1 MELDLESG
9 LRLAFARYERLVSPA
24 YVRYLLAR
32 DDIPLFL
39 EQYPHFVAL
48 AVQWILPE
56 GSDLYNAYA
65 ASHPEV
71 TDPIVFFV
79 MEYLCRIA
87 KTQPGERIHC
97 DPLFSPTVQ

>member
-48 AVQWILPE
+48 AAQ
-56 GSDLYNAYA
+56 
-65 ASHPEV
+65 
-71 TDPIVFFV
+71 
-79 MEYLCRIA
+79 
-87 KTQPGERIHC
+87 
-97 DPLFSPTVQ
+97 